1 MKNSLPPLL
10 RGIGT
15 VFMLLAAVIAFCIAG
30 QHDQLQRTRLSPSQG
45 PLGKKSA
52 DSVTALASEV
62 QELRA
67 EVEQESVVEDVLE
80 NVWFEWIG
88 FAGTAIFAASFF
100 AEAYLRR
107 DKNA

>member
-15 VFMLLAAVIAFCIAG
+15 VFMLVATVIAFCIAR
-30 QHDQLQRTRLSPSQG
+30 QHDQLPRTRLSPSQSIS
-45 PLGKKSA
+45 GKKSG
-52 DSVTALASEV
+52 DSVATVSDV

-67 EVEQESVVEDVLE
+67 EVEQDSVVEDVLE
-80 NVWFEWIG
+80 NVWFEWLG

-107 DKNA
+107 DTN